1 MDGGW
6 SRVWGQR
13 HAYGAMCDQSH
24 WENDD
29 VWSDPT
35 PWQKNPWS
43 LEKPGQQRGEDHW
56 KMKPFRLII
65 RARAGKCIDR
75 SPRSAF
81 HTSPHGSDFIKWS
94 QGFRWRW
101 HQNMKHT
108 GRGMKEQDHWPSC
121 RLRKAEAALIRIFIP
136 YKSYLVS
143 QAKQMK
149 QIAS

>member
-1 MDGGW
+1 MKEEGRLGFDVRDTPMVRG
-6 SRVWGQR
+6 
-13 HAYGAMCDQSH
+13 DQSH

-43 LEKPGQQRGEDHW
+43 LEKPSQGGRGRDHW

-65 RARAGKCIDR
+65 RGNSRELYWSDR
-75 SPRSAF
+75 VSSAL
-81 HTSPHGSDFIKWS
+81 HTSPHGSGFIKVS
-94 QGFRWRW
+94 HGIRWQQIWITDLR
-101 HQNMKHT
+101 
-108 GRGMKEQDHWPSC
+108 MKELDHWPSC
-121 RLRKAEAALIRIFIP
+121 QLRKAWEAALIRIFIP

-143 QAKQMK
+143 QPKQMK